1 MSVPNT
7 EGLFLSPLVTL
18 PHIGH
23 GPVYIQQQGIK
34 VEKIYKLSW
43 LAVKFRTCARSKR
56 HEQLHGDRLI
66 RVTEKFMALF
76 MHLNL
81 SVTWNLNKNK
91 IVNK

>member
-1 MSVPNT
+1 MSIPNR

-23 GPVYIQQQGIK
+23 GPVYIQQEGIK

-43 LAVKFRTCARSKR
+43 LAVTFSACARSKR
-56 HEQLHGDRLI
+56 HEQFHGDRPI
-66 RVTEKFMALF
+66 RVTEKFTALF

-81 SVTWNLNKNK
+81 SVTWDLNKNK